1 MALDTKSMKFVEV
14 DPTGRYGRYDDV
26 LGKGAFKTVYRAFDE
41 VDGIEVAWNQVKVQD
56 VLKSP
61 EDLERLYSEV
71 HLLKTLK
78 HKNIIKFYNS
88 WVDTKTKNVN
98 FITEIFTS
106 GTLRQYRKKHKH
118 VDIKAVKNWSRQIL
132 RGLLYLH
139 SHDPPIIHRDLK
151 CDNIFVNG
159 NQGEVKI
166 GDLGLAAILRQ
177 AHAAHSVIGTP
188 EFMAPELYEEEYNEL
203 VDIYSFGM
211 CLLEMVTFEYPY
223 SECTNAAQIYKKVT
237 SGKKPAALEK
247 LKDPEVRAFV
257 DKCLAAASVRL
268 PARELLMDPFLQ
280 CEGDRE
286 AVECGPS
293 LLIAKSRTD
302 DMEELGVIFEDP
314 VPSMPT
320 SLDSYSKRKGVG
332 NSSED
337 KADVASTSR
346 RPPLLSVGQ
355 EPQTEDD
362 LQPRSTRF
370 ETEKLSGEKERARR
384 SSRDFRVKGK
394 RGDDDTIFL
403 RLRIADHDGE
413 YRNIHFPFNVETDTA
428 MSVASEMVAEL
439 DLSDQ
444 DVTTIAEMI
453 DVEILALVPEWKPG
467 VAIDDTGATD
477 GETGGPNE
485 DGHAILQDESDP
497 MATVSSEDSLIEL
510 QASSWKPRS
519 FSPKISSIAVTS
531 PPRVVEGTMHGRFEE
546 VKYSHR
552 PDLPQCG
559 PESSL
564 VFSSD
569 SSEGHMRV
577 GGDWEHSR
585 PKSEASVADSASPT
599 NRSFSSGLKHTHL
612 AEEDCDNQRPSNIVL
627 EDRTERFGVG
637 LTSTDVVSVE
647 DILKDSGNMGNINP
661 TLGSNF
667 PTETIMK
674 IVRIIHFCLQPNDV
688 HQQTMSYVIDEING
702 ALILEEG
709 LKAEEGA
716 MKIEIPPYASCASI
730 ETLKKF
736 DWWRPIVDE
745 KSTSDCSEIGQKRS
759 TVALVDINPK
769 GKRQQQPQTI
779 FTQSHGSRS
788 SEGDSVYSSS
798 DHEMPS
804 ASKKESLSP
813 QPELFGTITSIE
825 GVPNLPTMRKS
836 SIMVASRKNNEGN
849 VELLFK
855 DAENMTQVVGVGL
868 EWAKVVVTKELDV
881 EVREIGEHAWKGLWE
896 DQGCE
901 KLELIEIILPEPET
915 KVGGSL
921 NTKLEDQIERFG
933 IGLTKSDVIGV
944 YAENHLEQLN
954 EGFFP
959 LVYDLVE
966 YMGFEGENSIKCRQ
980 VSGGEGGSS
989 KGAAKVRCSTEK
1001 SRGKQNV
1008 HQDPSQDPP
1017 EDGSQD
1023 GFQGPPQGPSEP
1035 LFTLPLDMEEKKVL
1049 LVSIIPLWGYLSHG
1063 LGGQEI
1069 HDGHE
1074 LYKATIVPVLKF
1086 MFEVDGG
1093 HRKITTTLILTCDLG
1108 EGGGPNVNPGNLGY
1122 FQDNITIS
1130 LHCEM
1135 DRAATLL
1142 SRRVENVEIV
1152 KRTTTTNAS
1161 SSYKWGCK
1169 GEILLPFLG
1178 IQAGGGDGQ
1187 TTERG
1192 SSFAHEISVPQ
1203 LSSFYVT
1210 SKCRGS
1216 SLVYNFLYP
1225 EEVQAR
1231 IADDKQG
1238 PRELITSEIGG
1249 TFEPTIVGEWD
1260 GLDQSRKCNYIFKT
1274 QRDII
1279 SIEVL
1284 RQSHGSGQ
1292 EPECIKQQ
1300 YELPL
1305 WVNHSMTH
1313 ILRRHEI
1320 KELRAPKVNIL
1331 KHVIGA
1337 KPALLG

>member
-1 MALDTKSMKFVEV
+1 MLARVWCSRGWWWSGESWNSRAQFVEV

-320 SLDSYSKRKGVG
+320 SLDSYSKQKGVG

-337 KADVASTSR
+337 KADIASTSR

-413 YRNIHFPFNVETDTA
+413 DRNIHFPFNVETDTA

-467 VAIDDTGATD
+467 VAIDDTGSFD
-477 GETGGPNE
+477 Q
-485 DGHAILQDESDP
+485 L
-497 MATVSSEDSLIEL
+497 SEV
-510 QASSWKPRS
+510 RS
-519 FSPKISSIAVTS
+519 
-531 PPRVVEGTMHGRFEE
+531 R
-546 VKYSHR
+546 
-552 PDLPQCG
+552 
-559 PESSL
+559 
-564 VFSSD
+564 
-569 SSEGHMRV
+569 
-577 GGDWEHSR
+577 
-585 PKSEASVADSASPT
+585 DSAHFSCRPQEEGSFEDNESFYRSNDHIEDRGLSDWSNHSEEEEAIT
-599 NRSFSSGLKHTHL
+599 NRELERL
-612 AEEDCDNQRPSNIVL
+612 AL
-627 EDRTERFGVG
+627 
-637 LTSTDVVSVE
+637 
-647 DILKDSGNMGNINP
+647 
-661 TLGSNF
+661 
-667 PTETIMK
+667 
-674 IVRIIHFCLQPNDV
+674 
-688 HQQTMSYVIDEING
+688 
-702 ALILEEG
+702 
-709 LKAEEGA
+709 
-716 MKIEIPPYASCASI
+716 
-730 ETLKKF
+730 
-736 DWWRPIVDE
+736 
-745 KSTSDCSEIGQKRS
+745 
-759 TVALVDINPK
+759 
-769 GKRQQQPQTI
+769 QQQ
-779 FTQSHGSRS
+779 
-788 SEGDSVYSSS
+788 EELS
-798 DHEMPS
+798 D
-804 ASKKESLSP
+804 L
-813 QPELFGTITSIE
+813 Q
-825 GVPNLPTMRKS
+825 
-836 SIMVASRKNNEGN
+836 
-849 VELLFK
+849 
-855 DAENMTQVVGVGL
+855 
-868 EWAKVVVTKELDV
+868 
-881 EVREIGEHAWKGLWE
+881 
-896 DQGCE
+896 
-901 KLELIEIILPEPET
+901 
-915 KVGGSL
+915 
-921 NTKLEDQIERFG
+921 
-933 IGLTKSDVIGV
+933 
-944 YAENHLEQLN
+944 
-954 EGFFP
+954 
-959 LVYDLVE
+959 
-966 YMGFEGENSIKCRQ
+966 
-980 VSGGEGGSS
+980 
-989 KGAAKVRCSTEK
+989 
-1001 SRGKQNV
+1001 
-1008 HQDPSQDPP
+1008 
-1017 EDGSQD
+1017 
-1023 GFQGPPQGPSEP
+1023 
-1035 LFTLPLDMEEKKVL
+1035 
-1049 LVSIIPLWGYLSHG
+1049 
-1063 LGGQEI
+1063 
-1069 HDGHE
+1069 
-1074 LYKATIVPVLKF
+1074 
-1086 MFEVDGG
+1086 
-1093 HRKITTTLILTCDLG
+1093 
-1108 EGGGPNVNPGNLGY
+1108 
-1122 FQDNITIS
+1122 
-1130 LHCEM
+1130 
-1135 DRAATLL
+1135 
-1142 SRRVENVEIV
+1142 
-1152 KRTTTTNAS
+1152 
-1161 SSYKWGCK
+1161 
-1169 GEILLPFLG
+1169 
-1178 IQAGGGDGQ
+1178 
-1187 TTERG
+1187 
-1192 SSFAHEISVPQ
+1192 
-1203 LSSFYVT
+1203 
-1210 SKCRGS
+1210 
-1216 SLVYNFLYP
+1216 
-1225 EEVQAR
+1225 
-1231 IADDKQG
+1231 
-1238 PRELITSEIGG
+1238 
-1249 TFEPTIVGEWD
+1249 
-1260 GLDQSRKCNYIFKT
+1260 
-1274 QRDII
+1274 
-1279 SIEVL
+1279 
-1284 RQSHGSGQ
+1284 
-1292 EPECIKQQ
+1292 
-1300 YELPL
+1300 
-1305 WVNHSMTH
+1305 
-1313 ILRRHEI
+1313 RRHEQ
-1320 KELRAPKVNIL
+1320 
-1331 KHVIGA
+1331 
-1337 KPALLG
+1337 ALLAIKSRIEPVIMTTLMGFVRQKRTSKLAPEVLFFRIS